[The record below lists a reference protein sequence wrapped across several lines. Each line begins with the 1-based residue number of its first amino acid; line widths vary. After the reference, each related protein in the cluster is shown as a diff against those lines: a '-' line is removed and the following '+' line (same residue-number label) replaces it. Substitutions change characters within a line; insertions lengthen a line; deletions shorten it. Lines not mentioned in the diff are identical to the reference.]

1 MMTAVRAYLFCQVA
15 ANNKGIRLVGEL
27 IEEYG
32 LEVVQA
38 YMFHGTFSFI
48 II

>member
-1 MMTAVRAYLFCQVA
+1 VA
-15 ANNKGIRLVGEL
+15 ANNKGIYLVGEL

-38 YMFHGTFSFI
+38 YMFHGKL
-48 II
+48 